1 MTERQKDRKLLKVYQ
16 KINTGCKQ
24 CAPQSH
30 PLHLTKFIVKLRR
43 CWMTEKGSVY
53 REGIVGNE
61 LGCTEKDLQRSRLI
75 DGENLI

>member
-1 MTERQKDRKLLKVYQ
+1 
-16 KINTGCKQ
+16 
-24 CAPQSH
+24 
-30 PLHLTKFIVKLRR
+30 
-43 CWMTEKGSVY
+43 MTEKGSVY